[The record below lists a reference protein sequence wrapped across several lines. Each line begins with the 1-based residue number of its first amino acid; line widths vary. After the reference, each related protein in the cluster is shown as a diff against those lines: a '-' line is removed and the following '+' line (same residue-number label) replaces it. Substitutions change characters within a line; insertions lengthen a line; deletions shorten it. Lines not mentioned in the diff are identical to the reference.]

1 MSDPI
6 NNLFRERMAGHEVDV
21 PEGTWEHIQGQL
33 TGGLSGEALRERLQE
48 HFSTHEVH
56 VDPSAWAHISG
67 QLGHAAAVGTSFSTA
82 WIAAG
87 ASAIALTTGLIW
99 WSGTSNP
106 PTASLPATPATELRQ
121 NTPSTEP
128 ATTVPLETDTGNQA
142 VGPATSPVQR
152 SVGTRPGRTAQVVVP
167 AVPGTEQLETGQSE
181 TVATVA
187 PSMVIVEQSPI
198 KAETKKPA
206 AQPVAATVPP
216 PAPTATHQGG
226 TPASA
231 IQREEPTETGTPATE
246 QEVLADGPFTPEAA
260 TDIFIPNVFSPQGDG
275 VNDKLKIV
283 ANGYERADVRV
294 VSAKTGTQVFESNDL
309 ARMWD
314 GRLANGNIAEEG
326 YYRCVVLLTD
336 ADGRT
341 RIKTEVVRLYR

>member
-1 MSDPI
+1 MTDPI
-6 NNLFRERMAGHEVDV
+6 KNLFRERMAGHEVDV

-48 HFSTHEVH
+48 QFSTHEVH

-87 ASAIALTTGLIW
+87 ASAIALTAGLIW

-106 PTASLPATPATELRQ
+106 PTASRPETPATELRQ

-128 ATTVPLETDTGNQA
+128 ATTVALETGTGNQA
-142 VGPATSPVQR
+142 VEPATIPVPR
-152 SVGTRPGRTAQVVVP
+152 SVGTEPGRTAHVVDP
-167 AVPGTEQLETGQSE
+167 AAPGAEQLETGRSE
-181 TVATVA
+181 PVANVA

-198 KAETKKPA
+198 EAETEKPA
-206 AQPVAATVPP
+206 VQPIATAVQS
-216 PAPTATHQGG
+216 PAPTATQQGG
-226 TPASA
+226 TPAPA
-231 IQREEPTETGTPATE
+231 IQREEPAGTETPVTE
-246 QEVLADGPFTPEAA
+246 QEVLADDPFAHEAA

-283 ANGYERADVRV
+283 ANGYERAEVRV